1 MPAIIM
7 ATGVL
12 HNIAIDLKI
21 PDMNDGIEEMPD
33 EMPEAPGNFPSN
45 LNTGSTYRK
54 LIVNNYFS

>member
-1 MPAIIM
+1 
-7 ATGVL
+7 
-12 HNIAIDLKI
+12 
-21 PDMNDGIEEMPD
+21 MNDGIEEMPD